1 MTLDG
6 KRARPDVAGE
16 TGMPFETFPDAAPRT
31 TEPARQAVSAVSAR
45 IRDMDDPPGSGGIGE
60 APALPLI

>member
-1 MTLDG
+1 LMSRVKPG
-6 KRARPDVAGE
+6 CRSKRFPMRRYRRQVRPQ
-16 TGMPFETFPDAAPRT
+16 R
-31 TEPARQAVSAVSAR
+31 AVSAVSAR